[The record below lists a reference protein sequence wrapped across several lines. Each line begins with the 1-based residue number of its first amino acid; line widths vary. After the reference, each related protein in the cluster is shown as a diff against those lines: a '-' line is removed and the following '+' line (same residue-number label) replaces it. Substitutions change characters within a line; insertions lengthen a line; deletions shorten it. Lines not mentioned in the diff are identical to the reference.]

1 MWALDMRAS
10 DSFARD
16 KIPLDRMVGATLS
29 HYRVLRR
36 LGAGGMGEVYLAF
49 DTRLEREVALK
60 MLPAALADS
69 ARLARLHREARAVA
83 ALKHPNIVTLYAIE
97 EADGLPFLVMELVEG
112 ETLRRRIPPTG
123 FDLEELL
130 RLAVPLAD
138 AVASAHGRGVTHRDL
153 KPDNVMVT
161 WDGQLKILDFGLA
174 KLRSDVDHEA
184 ETLIL
189 DEAAVHDETATREGA
204 VMGTPGQMAPEQIRG
219 QRADARADVFALG
232 LLLFEAATGRHP
244 FPADDPAARSL
255 AILRDAP
262 LALSR
267 LRSDLPRELE
277 RLLDRCLEK
286 DPDRRLASAAE
297 LRHDLEALKGRLRRA
312 PGRSPTVA
320 VLPFADMSAEHD
332 QSYFCEGLAEEL
344 INALTRVEGLQVIS
358 RTSAFRFQGKDLDIR
373 DIGRQLNADSVLEGS
388 VRKAGGRVR
397 ITAQLIDVANGF
409 HLWSERFDR
418 RLDDVFAIQDEIA
431 ERSVEALRGVLREA
445 DREVLRGAGTTSPQ
459 AWDFYLQGR
468 QLFWQQRYVPARSL
482 YYRAVEL
489 EPAFARAW
497 SQIAILHAW
506 ADAWFGHREDE
517 REAAETAAHRALEL
531 APDLAEAHVGA
542 GVTHAH
548 AGRAEEA
555 ERYLTRARELE
566 PGLWDAWYFSG
577 RTAWHQGKLEE
588 ALAFFERAA
597 EVDPEDYQ
605 SLSFAAQLYESRGD
619 QEAMVRAS
627 RVSLERARRH
637 LDRHPEDARATLFAA
652 FCALRLGDRE
662 RALAWAGRVDQMAPE
677 EPVHYYNLGCFYA
690 NIGDYDRALAAL
702 EKFGATGRGFR
713 DWMEHD
719 SDLDPLRENPRFQAL
734 MARFQ

>member
-1 MWALDMRAS
+1 VLGAS
-10 DSFARD
+10 
-16 KIPLDRMVGATLS
+16 LS

-60 MLPAALADS
+60 VLPEALADS
-69 ARLARLHREARAVA
+69 ARLARFKREARAVA

-97 EADGLPFLVMELVEG
+97 EADGRPFLVMELVEG
-112 ETLRRRIPPTG
+112 ETLRRRIPATG
-123 FDLEELL
+123 FELAELL

-138 AVASAHGRGVTHRDL
+138 AVASAHARGVTHRDL
-153 KPDNVMVT
+153 KPENVMVT
-161 WDGQLKILDFGLA
+161 WDGHLKILDFGLA
-174 KLRSDVDHEA
+174 KLRLPPAGGAVDGSA
-184 ETLIL
+184 ETPAL
-189 DEAAVHDETATREGA
+189 DEATREGM
-204 VMGTPGQMAPEQIRG
+204 VLGTPGHMAPEQVRG
-219 QRADARADVFALG
+219 QPADARTDVFAVG

-244 FPADDPAARSL
+244 FPAESAAARSL
-255 AILRDAP
+255 AILREPP

-267 LRSDLPRELE
+267 LRPDLPRELE

-297 LRHDLEALKGRLRRA
+297 LRHDLEAIQGRLRQA
-312 PGRSPTVA
+312 PGRTPAVA
-320 VLPFADMSAEHD
+320 VLPFADMSPEHD
-332 QSYFCEGLAEEL
+332 QAYFCEGLAEEL
-344 INALTRVEGLQVIS
+344 IDALTHVGGLQVIS

-373 DIGRQLNADSVLEGS
+373 DIGRQLNVDSVLEGS
-388 VRKAGGRVR
+388 VRKAGDRVR
-397 ITAQLIDVANGF
+397 ITAQLIDVANGY

-418 RLDDVFAIQDEIA
+418 RLDDVFAIQEEIA
-431 ERSVEALRGVLREA
+431 ERSVEALRGVLRED
-445 DREVLRGAGTTSPQ
+445 DREVLRGAGIASPQ

-468 QLFWQQRYVPARSL
+468 QLFWQQRYVPARAF

-489 EPAFARAW
+489 EPTFARAW

-506 ADAWFGHREDE
+506 ADAWFGRREEE
-517 REAAETAAHRALEL
+517 RAAAERAAHRALEL

-542 GVTHAH
+542 GVAHAH
-548 AGRAEEA
+548 AGRGEAA
-555 ERYLTRARELE
+555 ERHLTRARELE

-577 RTAWHQGKLEE
+577 RTAWHLGKLAE

-597 EVDPEDYQ
+597 DVEPEDYQ
-605 SLSFAAQLYESRGD
+605 ALSFAAQLHEGRGD
-619 QEAMVRAS
+619 REAMVRAS
-627 RVSLERARRH
+627 RVCLERARRH
-637 LDRHPEDARATLFAA
+637 LDRHPEDARATIFAA

-662 RALAWAGRVDQMAPE
+662 RALAWAERVQQMAPE

-690 NIGDYDRALAAL
+690 NVGDHGRALAAL
-702 EKFGATGRGFR
+702 ETFGASGRGFR

-719 SDLDPLRENPRFQAL
+719 SDLDPLREDPRFQAL